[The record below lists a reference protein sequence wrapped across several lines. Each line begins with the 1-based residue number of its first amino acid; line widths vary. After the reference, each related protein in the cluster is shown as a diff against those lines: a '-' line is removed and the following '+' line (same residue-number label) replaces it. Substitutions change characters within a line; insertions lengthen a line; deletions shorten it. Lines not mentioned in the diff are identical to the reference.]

1 MAVWLEFFRAEL
13 PKVSEA
19 IHFGSFIINLTCK
32 VYEIM
37 YLTVNIFNS
46 RISHLHCP
54 VLWLPRSV
62 NIPKLVYI
70 PRTCSLVVPWVV
82 RSSPPFCASLNVS
95 HRTIVTVTD
104 VTDESLIQ
112 SVYSIIWTIINIKWV
127 YQNENTNKNKYMNM
141 KNAIV
146 IYLGIHFTSWQN

>member
-13 PKVSEA
+13 PRVSEA
-19 IHFGSFIINLTCK
+19 IHFDSFIINLTCK

-37 YLTVNIFNS
+37 YSTVNIFNS

-54 VLWLPRSV
+54 ELWLPRSA
-62 NIPKLVYI
+62 NIQTWCIYLGHV
-70 PRTCSLVVPWVV
+70 LWVV
-82 RSSPPFCASLNVS
+82 RSHSPPLFVHPWIA

-112 SVYSIIWTIINIKWV
+112 SVYSIIWTIINIKWA
-127 YQNENTNKNKYMNM
+127 YQNENTNKNKYMNI